1 MTNVEKLY
9 ALERKVA
16 AYSHA
21 MGILEYDGETTA
33 PKGTGKNRG
42 MTLEILGEE
51 YYKLNT
57 SEETMAL
64 LKELNEIKDTLDE
77 KTRRIVE
84 LRMEEMEEISKIP
97 MDEYLAFQLLTN
109 EAQDVWHNAKANN
122 DYASFAPYIDKL
134 VSTLKKFAA
143 YVRPDLT
150 AYNYMLNRFEKGLTT
165 EKCDAFFGPLLETLK
180 PIIQHVISAKPVDET
195 LLNVH
200 FPIADQRILSD
211 KLMDILKMDRN
222 HVGIGETEHPFT
234 TSFSRY
240 DVRITTHYYENAFAS
255 SMYSVIHEAG
265 HGLYDGNTAE
275 ELAYTSAG
283 SASTMAVHESQS
295 RFYENVIGRSR
306 AFVKIIA
313 PEIRKLCPALKD
325 YTDEEMYRAFNVS
338 KPSLIRTEADELTYS
353 MHVVIRYEI
362 EKKLFAGEIAAKDLP
377 EIWNR
382 LYKEYLGVDVPSDT
396 EGVLQDSHW
405 SGGGFGYFPSYA
417 LGSAYAAQLF
427 ETMKKD
433 FDVEKEI
440 EEGNL
445 EKINAWLREKI
456 WKFGCMKEPG
466 DLMKDAFGEF
476 DPKYYTEYLK
486 NKYMEI
492 YK

>member
-57 SEETMAL
+57 SEETMTL
-64 LKELNEIKDTLDE
+64 LKELNEVKDTLDE
-77 KTRRIVE
+77 KTRRIVA

-109 EAQDVWHNAKANN
+109 EAQDVWHNAKVNN

-134 VSTLKKFAA
+134 VAMLKKFAA

-150 AYNYMLNRFEKGLTT
+150 PYNYMLNRFERGLTT

-195 LLNVH
+195 LLNVR

-211 KLMDILKMDRN
+211 KLMDILKMDKN

-275 ELAYTSAG
+275 DLAYTSAG

-362 EKKLFAGEIAAKDLP
+362 EKKLFSGEITAKDLP

-382 LYKEYLGVDVPSDT
+382 LYKEYLGVDVPNDT
-396 EGVLQDSHW
+396 QGVLQDSHW

-440 EEGNL
+440 ENGNL